1 MLLVTDGIFFPQAM
15 FLILFACEQVC
26 QAVGPAV
33 GPVCTVLGNI
43 SGIGFVLVPEWIL
56 WSVALSVGCIASLCL
71 VLQIQDR
78 ATKIY
83 VTIRCDNTVRTLR
96 VSPQQQLGDFKQAAA
111 KLYGIPDGDGVIIV
125 RVRGKTLR
133 DDGMT
138 LEAAGI
144 SNHCV
149 VRLDLELRG
158 GAGPDFSSI
167 PVKNYRPLL
176 DAIQDDFKKW
186 RASCSETPRYKWGR
200 LKGQVVEWDGM
211 SDCVKFFFE
220 EKEINPSE
228 RYKKFYDERR
238 HTVATSYVWKATG
251 LFRMAGERFGLSWFC
266 IH

>member
-1 MLLVTDGIFFPQAM
+1 VLFLGLLAS
-15 FLILFACEQVC
+15 EQVC
-26 QAVGPAV
+26 QPICAGILEVQKIFESV
-33 GPVCTVLGNI
+33 FGNI
-43 SGIGFVLVPEWIL
+43 AVLSLSSEWSLWSIAFSVGIASFGFVISW
-56 WSVALSVGCIASLCL
+56 CH
-71 VLQIQDR
+71 VLPKKDCDH
-78 ATKIY
+78 KIY

-111 KLYGIPDGDGVIIV
+111 KLHGIPDGDGTIIV

-133 DDGMT
+133 DDWMT

-167 PVKNYRPLL
+167 PAKKYRDLL
-176 DAIQDDFKKW
+176 AAIEVDFKIW
-186 RASCSETPRYKWGR
+186 RASCKETPRYKWGR

-220 EKEINPSE
+220 AKDINPSE
-228 RYKKFYDERR
+228 KYNKFYDERR
-238 HTVATSYVWKATG
+238 HTVATSYVWAATG
-251 LFRMAGERFGLSWFC
+251 LLRMAGERFGLSSSC
-266 IH
+266 PD

>member
-1 MLLVTDGIFFPQAM
+1 ML
-15 FLILFACEQVC
+15 FLGLLASEQVC
-26 QAVGPAV
+26 QPICAGILEVQKIFESV
-33 GPVCTVLGNI
+33 FGNI
-43 SGIGFVLVPEWIL
+43 AVLSLSSEWSLWSIAFSVGIASFGFVISW
-56 WSVALSVGCIASLCL
+56 CH
-71 VLQIQDR
+71 VLPKKDCDH
-78 ATKIY
+78 KIY

-111 KLYGIPDGDGVIIV
+111 KLHGIPDGDGTIIV

-133 DDGMT
+133 DDWMT

-167 PVKNYRPLL
+167 PAKKYRDLL
-176 DAIQDDFKKW
+176 AAIEVDFKIW
-186 RASCSETPRYKWGR
+186 RASCKETPRYKWGR

-220 EKEINPSE
+220 AVCEAEKIDPREKY
-228 RYKKFYDERR
+228 RQFYDSGR
-238 HTVATSYVWKATG
+238 HTVATSYVWAATG
-251 LFRMAGERFGLSWFC
+251 LFQMAGERFGLSSSC
-266 IH
+266 LD